1 MKEYKLKINNNSY
14 NVVIKDV
21 TDDAVLAEVNGK
33 KHIVHID
40 TIENLSAVVEPIAT
54 SATPVTPSASAAPA
68 QTSPPPAGAGA
79 IITPIPGQ
87 IVSITVS
94 LGEQVRN
101 GQKLLVLE
109 AMKLENSIT
118 ATMDGTVSEILIA
131 EGDVV
136 NQGQPLIVLTEEI
149 LWIF

>member
-1 MKEYKLKINNNSY
+1 MKEYKLKINDNNY
-14 NVVIKDV
+14 TVVIKDV

-33 KHIVHID
+33 KHVVHID
-40 TIENLSAVVEPIAT
+40 TISNLKATAEIQSTTSIAVPSLSSPAASAH
-54 SATPVTPSASAAPA
+54 ATPGKPA
-68 QTSPPPAGAGA
+68 ETGD

-87 IVSITVS
+87 IISISVSI
-94 LGEQVRN
+94 GEQVRI

-118 ATMDGTVSEILIA
+118 ATMDGTVSEILVA

-136 NQGQPLIVLTEEI
+136 NQSQPLIVLT
-149 LWIF
+149 

>member
-14 NVVIKDV
+14 DVVIKDV
-21 TDDAVLAEVNGK
+21 SDDTVLAVVNGK
-33 KHIVHID
+33 KHIVQID
-40 TIENLSAVVEPIAT
+40 TIENLSSVAEPVAD
-54 SATPVTPSASAAPA
+54 SPTPVPTVTASPAPA
-68 QTSPPPAGAGA
+68 QASPQAAGAGS

-136 NQGQPLIVLTEEI
+136 NQGQPLIVLT
-149 LWIF
+149 

>member
-14 NVVIKDV
+14 TVVIKDV

-33 KHIVHID
+33 QHIVHID
-40 TIENLSAVVEPIAT
+40 TIEQLTNASEPQASKTI
-54 SATPVTPSASAAPA
+54 SATPSATPAPSPSQSSAPQPS
-68 QTSPPPAGAGA
+68 SSGS
-79 IITPIPGQ
+79 ILTPIPGQ
-87 IVSITVS
+87 IISITVS
-94 LGEQVRN
+94 LGEQVRT

-118 ATMDGTVSEILIA
+118 ATKDGTVSEILVA

-136 NQGQPLIVLTEEI
+136 NQGQPLIVLT
-149 LWIF
+149 

>member
-21 TDDAVLAEVNGK
+21 TDDAVLAEVNGEQ
-33 KHIVHID
+33 HVVHID
-40 TIENLSAVVEPIAT
+40 TIANLATVVEPNTSAPI
-54 SATPVTPSASAAPA
+54 SATPSPSASSAAPA
-68 QTSPPPAGAGA
+68 MSAPPPAGAGS
-79 IITPIPGQ
+79 IMTPIPGQ
-87 IVSITVS
+87 IISISVSP
-94 LGEQVRN
+94 GEQVRT

-118 ATMDGTVSEILIA
+118 ATMDGTVSEILVS

-136 NQGQPLIVLTEEI
+136 NQGQPLIVLT
-149 LWIF
+149 

>member
-14 NVVIKDV
+14 HVVIKDV

-33 KHIVHID
+33 QHVVHID
-40 TIENLSAVVEPIAT
+40 TITNLTAIAET
-54 SATPVTPSASAAPA
+54 QPRSPLSTAPA
-68 QTSPPPAGAGA
+68 LPKASIPKPAGSGS

-87 IVSITVS
+87 IISITVS
-94 LGEQVRN
+94 LGEQVRT

-109 AMKLENSIT
+109 AMKMENSIT
-118 ATMDGTVSEILIA
+118 ATMDGTVSEVLIA

-136 NQGQPLIVLTEEI
+136 NQGQPLIVLT
-149 LWIF
+149 

>member
-40 TIENLSAVVEPIAT
+40 TIENLSAITEPIVSSPAPVAPS
-54 SATPVTPSASAAPA
+54 SAPSPVKTSAAPA
-68 QTSPPPAGAGA
+68 GAGS

-94 LGEQVRN
+94 LGEQVRT
-101 GQKLLVLE
+101 GQKLLILE

-118 ATMDGTVSEILIA
+118 TTIDGTVSEILIA

-136 NQGQPLIVLTEEI
+136 NQGQTLIVIT
-149 LWIF
+149 

>member
-1 MKEYKLKINNNSY
+1 MKEYKLTINNSSY

-33 KHIVHID
+33 QHIVQID
-40 TIENLSAVVEPIAT
+40 TITNLTAIVETQPGSPIFA
-54 SATPVTPSASAAPA
+54 PPSAP
-68 QTSPPPAGAGA
+68 SPLPTASTALTAGSGA
-79 IITPIPGQ
+79 INTPIPGQ
-87 IVSITVS
+87 IISITVS
-94 LGEQVRN
+94 LGEKVRK

-136 NQGQPLIVLTEEI
+136 NQDQPLIVLT
-149 LWIF
+149 

>member
-40 TIENLSAVVEPIAT
+40 TIENLSAITEPIVSSPAPVAPS
-54 SATPVTPSASAAPA
+54 SASPSPVKTSAAPA
-68 QTSPPPAGAGA
+68 GAGS

-87 IVSITVS
+87 VVSITVS
-94 LGEQVRN
+94 LGEQVRT

-118 ATMDGTVSEILIA
+118 TTIDGTVSEILIA

-136 NQGQPLIVLTEEI
+136 NQGQTLIVIT
-149 LWIF
+149 

>member
-14 NVVIKDV
+14 TVVIKDV

-33 KHIVHID
+33 QHIVHID
-40 TIENLSAVVEPIAT
+40 TIENLATVTEPKASVPISAMP
-54 SATPVTPSASAAPA
+54 SAAPA
-68 QTSPPPAGAGA
+68 PSSTSAPATAGSGA
-79 IITPIPGQ
+79 ILTPIPGQ
-87 IVSITVS
+87 IISITVS
-94 LGEQVRN
+94 LGEQVRS

-136 NQGQPLIVLTEEI
+136 NQGQPLIILT
-149 LWIF
+149 

>member
-14 NVVIKDV
+14 TVVIKDV

-33 KHIVHID
+33 KHLVHID
-40 TIENLSAVVEPIAT
+40 TIANLSTITEPQSST
-54 SATPVTPSASAAPA
+54 SISTAPPSPAALT
-68 QTSPPPAGAGA
+68 QTAIPKTAGSGS

-87 IVSITVS
+87 IISITVS
-94 LGEQVRN
+94 IGEQVRV

-118 ATMDGTVSEILIA
+118 ATIDGKVNEILVA

-136 NQGQPLIVLTEEI
+136 NQGQPLIVLT
-149 LWIF
+149 

>member
-14 NVVIKDV
+14 TVVIKDV
-21 TDDAVLAEVNGK
+21 SDNTVLAVVNGK
-33 KHIVHID
+33 KHIVQID
-40 TIENLSAVVEPIAT
+40 TIENLSTVGD
-54 SATPVTPSASAAPA
+54 PVADNPSPASVPSAASPVPA
-68 QTSPPPAGAGA
+68 QAPPATTGKGAV
-79 IITPIPGQ
+79 ITPIPGQ
-87 IVSITVS
+87 IISITVS
-94 LGEQVRN
+94 LGEQVRS

-136 NQGQPLIVLTEEI
+136 NQGQPLIVLA
-149 LWIF
+149 

>member
-1 MKEYKLKINNNSY
+1 MKEYKLTINNNSY
-14 NVVIKDV
+14 TVVIKDV

-40 TIENLSAVVEPIAT
+40 TIANLSSIPETQPGPAV
-54 SATPVTPSASAAPA
+54 SASSQAPAPQAAPA
-68 QTSPPPAGAGA
+68 PNAATAQAGT

-87 IVSITVS
+87 IISISVSI
-94 LGEQVRN
+94 GEQVRP

-118 ATMDGTVSEILIA
+118 ATANGTVSEILVA

-136 NQGQPLIVLTEEI
+136 NQSQPLIVLTEEKV
-149 LWIF
+149 

>member
-21 TDDAVLAEVNGK
+21 SDDTVLAVVNGK
-33 KHIVHID
+33 KHIVQID
-40 TIENLSAVVEPIAT
+40 TIENLTAVTE
-54 SATPVTPSASAAPA
+54 PVTD
-68 QTSPPPAGAGA
+68 SPPPETRVSNSPAQVQVSPQAAGAGS

-87 IVSITVS
+87 IISITVS

-136 NQGQPLIVLTEEI
+136 NQGQPLIVLT
-149 LWIF
+149 

>member
-33 KHIVHID
+33 KHVVHID
-40 TIENLSAVVEPIAT
+40 TIENLVSIAEPQTSSPISAMP
-54 SATPVTPSASAAPA
+54 SAAPA
-68 QTSPPPAGAGA
+68 PPQTSTPPAGAGS

-94 LGEQVRN
+94 LGEQVRT

-136 NQGQPLIVLTEEI
+136 NQGQPLIILT
-149 LWIF
+149 

>member
-33 KHIVHID
+33 QHVVHIN
-40 TIENLSAVVEPIAT
+40 TIENLATLVTPQASTPI
-54 SATPVTPSASAAPA
+54 SATPATPVPLAPPQKASTPEPSGSG
-68 QTSPPPAGAGA
+68 T
-79 IITPIPGQ
+79 ILTPIPGQ
-87 IVSITVS
+87 IISITVT
-94 LGEQVRN
+94 LGEQVRT

-136 NQGQPLIVLTEEI
+136 NQGQPLIVLT
-149 LWIF
+149 

>member
-33 KHIVHID
+33 QHVVHID
-40 TIENLSAVVEPIAT
+40 TIGNLATVVESQTDKAI
-54 SATPVTPSASAAPA
+54 SATPSVAPA
-68 QTSPPPAGAGA
+68 DPQTSPPEQAGSGS
-79 IITPIPGQ
+79 ILTPIPGQ
-87 IVSITVS
+87 IISITVS
-94 LGEQVRN
+94 LGEQVRT

-118 ATMDGTVSEILIA
+118 ATIDGTVSEILIA

-136 NQGQPLIVLTEEI
+136 NQGQPLIILT
-149 LWIF
+149 

>member
-1 MKEYKLKINNNSY
+1 MKEYKLKINDNSY

-40 TIENLSAVVEPIAT
+40 TIENLAAIAEPVTAAPVPAMPSSAPTPPKA
-54 SATPVTPSASAAPA
+54 STPVSAD
-68 QTSPPPAGAGA
+68 AGS

-87 IVSITVS
+87 IVKITVS
-94 LGEQVRN
+94 LGEQVRT

-118 ATMDGTVSEILIA
+118 ATIDGTVTEILIA

-136 NQGQPLIVLTEEI
+136 NQGQPLIVLT
-149 LWIF
+149 

>member
-14 NVVIKDV
+14 TVVIKDV

-33 KHIVHID
+33 QHVVHID
-40 TIENLSAVVEPIAT
+40 TITNLTAITDTQNSPPI
-54 SATPVTPSASAAPA
+54 SAAPS
-68 QTSPPPAGAGA
+68 SPAAVTQPSTAKPAESGS

-94 LGEQVRN
+94 LGEQVRT

-136 NQGQPLIVLTEEI
+136 NQGQPLIVLTQET
-149 LWIF
+149 L

>member
-1 MKEYKLKINNNSY
+1 MKEYKLKINDNNY
-14 NVVIKDV
+14 TVVIKDV

-33 KHIVHID
+33 KHVVQID
-40 TIENLSAVVEPIAT
+40 TISNPIAAT
-54 SATPVTPSASAAPA
+54 DIPGTTPIAAPSSPSPATPVQASQTKPA
-68 QTSPPPAGAGA
+68 ETGA

-87 IVSITVS
+87 VISISVSV
-94 LGEQVRN
+94 GEKVRT

-118 ATMDGTVSEILIA
+118 ATMDGTVSEILVA

-136 NQGQPLIVLTEEI
+136 NQSQPLIVLT
-149 LWIF
+149 